1 MMIVFV
7 GDCLL
12 PIVVNFMTIILPTQ
26 TGVESLNAAGGP
38 QVGAWG
44 GVFFGPHFCPEH
56 HRGPMCST

>member
-1 MMIVFV
+1 MIVFV

-26 TGVESLNAAGGP
+26 TGVESFKAAGGP

-44 GVFFGPHFCPEH
+44 GVFFWATFL
-56 HRGPMCST
+56 S

>member
-12 PIVVNFMTIILPTQ
+12 QIVVNFMTIILPTQ
-26 TGVESLNAAGGP
+26 TGVESSKAAGGP

-44 GVFFGPHFCPEH
+44 GVFFWATFL
-56 HRGPMCST
+56 S